1 MKMTIALGVCLFLLF
16 GPIGLGEPASEIEQL
31 IAFLEKKPPVSAA
44 SEAIKHEPD
53 EYKRFEYLQQKWQD
67 EAKHRQAVQDTI
79 DQLAA
84 MGDMAVDPIVR
95 KMKSKDRSPEFTGY
109 ALMVLGK
116 INTPKSQ
123 QALLSIALGKN
134 GISSSM
140 SFAIEYYVKNLKD
153 KSQAIV
159 FLKSNDDGLIEDV
172 LNSLRGSSIDDPL
185 FSSLEYLMQSNR
197 FDSYGCVSIK
207 EKTARILASD
217 PNVALAN
224 RKMKAIVAAMETVED
239 MPGAHDR
246 YQDNVTG
253 TTAGITYSYLTR
265 ALIQV
270 KGLTADSLKPYLE
283 QLKGRAKL
291 CVEIVL
297 ADKGDASVKE
307 SLKKSVLDI
316 HVDYLIRRLALE
328 KLEQISTHEDLP
340 YFEELSKTDPVE
352 VYIIGESMVEMVDG
366 KPLLKMDEEELE
378 FLNLRLRSTMPITK
392 CFPIRDQCRD
402 IAFRLRP

>member
-1 MKMTIALGVCLFLLF
+1 MKKRIALGFCLFFLF
-16 GPIGLGEPASEIEQL
+16 GPVGLGEPASEIEQL
-31 IAFLEKKPPVSAA
+31 IAFLEQKPPVSAA
-44 SEAIKHEPD
+44 SEAIQHEPD
-53 EYKRFEYLQQKWQD
+53 EEKHLEYMKKKWQEQENKRKATLD
-67 EAKHRQAVQDTI
+67 VI
-79 DQLAA
+79 NQLAA
-84 MGDMAVDPIVR
+84 KGDEAVDSLLL
-95 KMKSKDRSPEFTGY
+95 KMKSKDRTPEFTGY

-116 INTPKSQ
+116 MNTPKSQ

-134 GISSSM
+134 GFSSSM
-140 SFAIEYYVKNLKD
+140 SDAIEYYIKNLKD

-172 LNSLRGSSIDDPL
+172 LIGLHGVSLDDDL
-185 FSSLEYLMQSNR
+185 FSCIEALMLTNQGH
-197 FDSYGCVSIK
+197 YGSCVSIK

-224 RKMKAIVAAMETVED
+224 RKMKAIVAAIETVED

-297 ADKGDASVKE
+297 ADKGDVSVKE
-307 SLKKSVLDI
+307 SLKKSILDI
-316 HVDYLIRRLALE
+316 QVDYLIRRLALE

-352 VYIIGESMVEMVDG
+352 VYIIGESMVEMVHG

-378 FLNLRLRSTMPITK
+378 FLNLRLESNMTITK
-392 CFPIRDQCRD
+392 RFPVRDQCRD